1 MHRRKSD
8 QAGMGVGATS
18 ALGTSSPPE
27 SSVSRLPLLSID
39 ESAQLGE
46 KLGIERWFA
55 TSNVCRGLFH
65 SPSAAAGFYG
75 VLDALLFHNKAAA
88 RTRELIILR
97 IGWRTGS
104 EYVFCNH
111 VRFSRE
117 LGIPDED
124 ILGVRDPQRC
134 HAYSAIDHT
143 VLHLADEL
151 HEDAE
156 VTRSTWMALEKAFR
170 SEELVELLLIAG
182 FWRMAAGFVKSAR
195 ISLDA
200 DVPSWP
206 EGRKPDNSAKE

>member
-1 MHRRKSD
+1 MERRKSD
-8 QAGMGVGATS
+8 QASMGVGATS
-18 ALGTSSPPE
+18 AFGANSPHDR
-27 SSVSRLPLLSID
+27 SRSRLPLLSID

-55 TSNVCRGLFH
+55 TSNLCRGLFH
-65 SPSAAAGFYG
+65 SSSAAAGFYG
-75 VLDALLFHNKAAA
+75 VLNALLFHNKTAA
-88 RTRELIILR
+88 RTRELMILR

-104 EYVFCNH
+104 EYVFCHH

-134 HAYSAIDHT
+134 HAYSEIDHT

-151 HEDAE
+151 HQDAE
-156 VTRSTWMALEKAFR
+156 VTGSTWMALEKAFT

-182 FWRMAAGFVKSAR
+182 FWRMAAGLFKSAR
-195 ISLDA
+195 IWFDSDG
-200 DVPSWP
+200 PGW
-206 EGRKPDNSAKE
+206 